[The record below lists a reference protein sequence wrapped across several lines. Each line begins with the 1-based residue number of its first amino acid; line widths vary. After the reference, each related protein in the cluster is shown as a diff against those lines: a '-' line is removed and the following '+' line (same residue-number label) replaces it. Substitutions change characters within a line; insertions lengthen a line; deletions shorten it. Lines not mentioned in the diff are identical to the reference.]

1 MAWKLT
7 LTVTATDYTVLT
19 TQMTKTTTTPSGF
32 LDVLPFH
39 FPFFFV
45 IFKSKTLYVALRP
58 TNVGKTITINLPLP
72 LPLSSATKSLDVNT

>member
-7 LTVTATDYTVLT
+7 LTVTVMDYTVLT
-19 TQMTKTTTTPSGF
+19 TQMTKTTTSPSGF

-39 FPFFFV
+39 FLSFFFFV

-58 TNVGKTITINLPLP
+58 TNVGKTITINLPLSLR
-72 LPLSSATKSLDVNT
+72 LPL